1 VVVRGRR
8 EPTLNGAGFFHW
20 RARSSRVTLR
30 PSLTSVPER
39 PLAWLPRESG
49 VRASLSPLV
58 LSGERRVDS
67 LCSPSLLTVGR
78 PWPAGMRVP
87 AGLFCFELGRPGN
100 ISRSLSAPGRLHC
113 ASPISDVLEHM
124 CRSVDWARPNG
135 LVPGE
140 SQGPLCFPEGRRA
153 GTAVLWVSAISM
165 GIAPKG
171 TNPMD
176 TLDPPGSSQTQT
188 GSSGWGVPTN
198 PVGEYR
204 PLDYALDGRV
214 FGTAERR
221 QTGRPPQGLVARTAR
236 ESVGDGAVQ

>member
-87 AGLFCFELGRPGN
+87 AGLYCFELAGPATSPAV
-100 ISRSLSAPGRLHC
+100 SRLPAAFTVLHPSRRWYNTWAGRLT
-113 ASPISDVLEHM
+113 
-124 CRSVDWARPNG
+124 G
-135 LVPGE
+135 LVRTVWSLVKARDRFVFRKVVALGLPFCGCPQFRWVSPRRE
-140 SQGPLCFPEGRRA
+140 QIRWTPSIRRA
-153 GTAVLWVSAISM
+153 VHKRRPAH
-165 GIAPKG
+165 
-171 TNPMD
+171 
-176 TLDPPGSSQTQT
+176 
-188 GSSGWGVPTN
+188 